1 MRNPQS
7 KLEQAYPESPL
18 PVLLRSLC
26 ALLTYMLFLP
36 RPQSWYCSSPR
47 RCPSIR
53 FSVAVTHLNNE
64 IVPQSLALSRR
75 TSILVLI
82 RRWGKT
88 CLAWT
93 SMTCRCMGLGYSFDV
108 CIPPFGVW
116 VSSIGE
122 GHWNLGKVSYFKW
135 GIVTASPPLA
145 KNLPSLEIARQW
157 IAFVG
162 PFSQLESS

>member
-1 MRNPQS
+1 MRSLQS

-18 PVLLRSLC
+18 PVLLQSPC
-26 ALLTYMLFLP
+26 ALLIYILFLP

-47 RCPSIR
+47 RCPSIGLL
-53 FSVAVTHLNNE
+53 VAVTQLNNE

-82 RRWGKT
+82 HRWERT

-93 SMTCRCMGLGYSFDV
+93 PMTCRCMGLGYSFDV